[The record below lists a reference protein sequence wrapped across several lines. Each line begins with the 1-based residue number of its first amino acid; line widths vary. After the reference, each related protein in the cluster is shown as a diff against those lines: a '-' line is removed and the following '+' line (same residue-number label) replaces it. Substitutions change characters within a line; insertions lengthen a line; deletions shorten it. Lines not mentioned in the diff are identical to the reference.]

1 MSERALHAR
10 VRGRVQG
17 VGFRWFVRER
27 AVRLGLRGW
36 VRNLED
42 GAVELMVAGDA
53 QSLDLLRS
61 ALRKGPE
68 GARVDEVQELEP
80 PALDGLPAGFRIER

>member
-1 MSERALHAR
+1 VSTLHVA

-27 AVRLGLRGW
+27 ARALRLRGW

-42 GAVELMVAGDA
+42 GGVEVLADGSADAIAGLREALQRGPSGAHVHAID
-53 QSLDLLRS
+53 DLAEAPKPPLADGFNILR
-61 ALRKGPE
+61 
-68 GARVDEVQELEP
+68 
-80 PALDGLPAGFRIER
+80 